1 MKYVLT
7 GSLGHIS
14 KPLAAKLISEGHQ
27 VSIISSNAS
36 NKDAI
41 TSMGAGALIGSVEDV
56 AFLTNSFSGADAVY
70 LMIPPKWDPADW
82 IGHMKNIADNYAE
95 AIKKSSVKNIVVLSS
110 VGAHMGSGAG
120 PVDGLAYLES
130 KINELDVNAVYLR
143 PSYFYYNLFSMIPLI
158 KHAGIMGTNQPAS
171 HKLVLTH
178 TSEIA
183 SVASEQLLKLNFTGK
198 KVIYI
203 GNDERTWADI
213 TNVLSRSIGKE
224 NIPWVEFTDEQSL
237 NGMLQAGLNPEIA
250 KGYTNMGAAL
260 RSGEME
266 ADYWKNHP
274 QQLGKIKLED
284 FAKEFAAAFNS
295 N

>member
-56 AFLTNSFSGADAVY
+56 AFLTNSFSGTDAVY

-110 VGAHMGSGAG
+110 VGAHMGTGAG

-183 SVASEQLLKLNFTGK
+183 SVAAEQLLKLNFTGK

-237 NGMLQAGLNPEIA
+237 NGMLQAGLNPAIA

>member
-36 NKDAI
+36 NKEAI
-41 TSMGAGALIGSVEDV
+41 TGMGAEALIGSVEDV
-56 AFLTNSFSGADAVY
+56 AFLSSAFTGADAVY

-82 IGHMKNIADNYAE
+82 LGHMKKIADNYVA
-95 AIKKSSVKNIVVLSS
+95 AIKTSGVKNIVVLSS
-110 VGAHMGSGAG
+110 VGAHMGTGAG

-130 KINELDVNAVYLR
+130 KINELDVNAVHLR
-143 PSYFYYNLFSMIPLI
+143 PSYFYYNLFAMIPLI
-158 KHAGIMGTNQPAS
+158 KNAGIMGTNQPAD

-183 SVASEQLLKLNFTGK
+183 NVAAEQLLKLSFTGK
-198 KVIYI
+198 QVVYI

-213 TNVLSRSIGKE
+213 TNVLAKSIGKE

-274 QQLGKIKLED
+274 KQLGNIKLED